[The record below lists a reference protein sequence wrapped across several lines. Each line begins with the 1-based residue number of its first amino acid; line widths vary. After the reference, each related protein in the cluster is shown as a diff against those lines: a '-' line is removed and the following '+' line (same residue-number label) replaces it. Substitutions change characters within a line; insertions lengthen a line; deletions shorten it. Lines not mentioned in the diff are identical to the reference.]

1 MVRIGKMCGALALA
15 LLVAAAT
22 SARAAES
29 FTFRY
34 APPPDTRWILVLD
47 HSQLLELA
55 GRARQSSEIESRTR
69 FAVTPDEDG
78 YRVTSKPLSVRMTRD
93 GRTVEDPVLQALRDV
108 VTVHRLDSA
117 GRLVAVEGYEG
128 LAERLRAR
136 FPEQVTQALAGALD
150 EQALAAQERA
160 EWEGRIGG
168 LLGRTVSLGEVLR
181 GKTRLRV
188 AGREISCDV
197 ETRITERVACGAS
210 QCLRVK
216 SVYRDQAPEQLL
228 AGGLRVSG
236 ETERLID
243 PDTMLIYA
251 ESMARITETQVEQ
264 PDQGAVRAVMTE
276 RRTYRYEYE

>member
-1 MVRIGKMCGALALA
+1 MRGALALA
-15 LLVAAAT
+15 LLLAAAT
-22 SARAAES
+22 PARAAES

-47 HSQLLELA
+47 HRQLLELA
-55 GRARQSSEIESRTR
+55 GVVRQSSEIESRTR
-69 FAVTPDEDG
+69 FAVTSAEDG
-78 YRVTSKPLSVRMTRD
+78 YRVTSEPVSVRMTRD

-108 VTVHRLDSA
+108 VTVHRLDAA

-150 EQALAAQERA
+150 AKLLAAQERM
-160 EWEGRIGG
+160 EWEGRIGD
-168 LLGRTVSLGEVLR
+168 LLGRTVTLGEVLH
-181 GKTRLRV
+181 GKTRLQA
-188 AGREISCDV
+188 AGREIACDV
-197 ETRITERVACGAS
+197 ETRVAELVACGAS

-216 SVYRDQAPEQLL
+216 TVYHDQAPEQLL
-228 AGGLRVSG
+228 PGEPRVSG

-251 ESMARITETQVEQ
+251 ESMSRTTETQVELA
-264 PDQGAVRAVMTE
+264 DQGPVRAVMTE